1 MLASLP
7 WVRSEETGLRP
18 VGTQPGVVGLRQVR
32 QGHIACDGAGPVRS
46 RAGRGSAML

>member
-18 VGTQPGVVGLRQVR
+18 VGMQPGVVGLRQAR
-32 QGHIACDGAGPVRS
+32 QVPSLAMGPGPVRS
-46 RAGRGSAML
+46 RAGSGSAML